1 VGNHLGAESEVDSRG
16 RITIPKR
23 LREELQIRPGDRFRF
38 EEHDE
43 AILLRR
49 ETRAI
54 HTVRSGR
61 SWGREPFLDAG
72 KATFGE
78 G

>member
-1 VGNHLGAESEVDSRG
+1 MGAESEVDSRG

-49 ETRAI
+49 ETRAS
-54 HTVRSGR
+54 HGQERSQ
-61 SWGREPFLDAG
+61 L
-72 KATFGE
+72 GE
-78 G
+78 GTLP